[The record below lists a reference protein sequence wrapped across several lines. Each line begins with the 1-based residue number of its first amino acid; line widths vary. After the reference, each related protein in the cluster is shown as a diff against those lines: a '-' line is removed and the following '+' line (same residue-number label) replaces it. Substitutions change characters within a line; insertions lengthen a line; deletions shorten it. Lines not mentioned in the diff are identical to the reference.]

1 MRVST
6 NSSRVK
12 NAKQVSISSTF
23 FCARCLYESAS
34 RSFSLLTFWLW
45 RKYKSTFIQS
55 LSYFFAIN
63 ILNPL
68 KLLFSLLSQFLPA
81 LILFYSIVFCLPLLS
96 VYFYISHLI
105 NIFRYFTQ
113 ISVIFAPYFML
124 SLYGLSTSLF
134 SSSSSLFALYHPAF
148 LCRHQPTKGMVVGP
162 AAAATAAAT
171 AATTATRKPVVVFHI
186 DTQGQVTAKVLQQQ
200 FLRSGIFI
208 KIYYFIFSNKPN
220 CFNLV

>member
-1 MRVST
+1 MVSHT
-6 NSSRVK
+6 
-12 NAKQVSISSTF
+12 IF
-23 FCARCLYESAS
+23 EC
-34 RSFSLLTFWLW
+34 
-45 RKYKSTFIQS
+45 I
-55 LSYFFAIN
+55 FAIN

-81 LILFYSIVFCLPLLS
+81 LFLFYSLVFCLALLS

-105 NIFRYFTQ
+105 NIFRYFTL

-148 LCRHQPTKGMVVGP
+148 LFRHQPTKGMVVGP

-208 KIYYFIFSNKPN
+208 KIYNFIFSNKPN
-220 CFNLV
+220 CVNLV